1 MLSHEDSSMLGIMT
15 ILEEDDKVS
24 CYDMASLEKVASLI
38 GLTNTRTKQTFG
50 RLYAAIQAGKTS
62 SMLRTS
68 ARPDQQEIWA
78 AFVGRELT
86 NSNHKY
92 AAGCEAAGKLIIDT
106 WIDYPR
112 PGTEQPYTPGPFN
125 GSQYRRRVC
134 EVLFQNAQ
142 TLLQKL
148 DYVDIMN
155 QNRAWKY
162 TVATLFDKL
171 CW

>member
-1 MLSHEDSSMLGIMT
+1 MLSHEDSSMLGTMK
-15 ILEEDDKVS
+15 ILEEDDKGS

-38 GLTNTRTKQTFG
+38 GLTNARTKQTFG
-50 RLYAAIQAGKTS
+50 RLYAAVQAGKNSTI
-62 SMLRTS
+62 LRTS
-68 ARPDQQEIWA
+68 ARPDQQEVWT
-78 AFVGRELT
+78 AFGRGST
-86 NSNHKY
+86 TSNFSY
-92 AAGCEAAGKLIIDT
+92 AAGCEAAANLIIDT

-125 GSQYRRRVC
+125 GCQNRRRVC
-134 EVLFQNAQ
+134 EILSQNAQ
-142 TLLQKL
+142 TLLRKL
-148 DYVDIMN
+148 DYVDHVN